1 MPMEKYLDK
10 YPPVLSTDEVAE
22 VLGVTSKTV
31 RVLINSGELKGI
43 RVGKLY
49 KVTKD
54 VLLEYLDCQT

>member
-1 MPMEKYLDK
+1 MEKYLDK

-22 VLGVTSKTV
+22 VLGVTCKTV

>member
-1 MPMEKYLDK
+1 MEKYLDK

-31 RVLINSGELKGI
+31 RVLISSGELKGI